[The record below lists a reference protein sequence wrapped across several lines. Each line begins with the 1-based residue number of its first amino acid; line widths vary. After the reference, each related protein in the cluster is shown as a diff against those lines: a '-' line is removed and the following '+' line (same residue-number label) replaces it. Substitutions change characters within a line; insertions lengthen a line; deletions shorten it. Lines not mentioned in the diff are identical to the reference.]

1 MRSLNHGSG
10 GWKKEICTFSTM
22 TKDLL
27 KLSDELVDTILG
39 IAGGTAEVIVSEIG
53 RIILTNNERK
63 V

>member
-1 MRSLNHGSG
+1 
-10 GWKKEICTFSTM
+10 M